1 LLFGSEDSGALHSVS
16 IRAIWA
22 KIR

>member
-1 LLFGSEDSGALHSVS
+1 LLFGSEDNGALHSVS